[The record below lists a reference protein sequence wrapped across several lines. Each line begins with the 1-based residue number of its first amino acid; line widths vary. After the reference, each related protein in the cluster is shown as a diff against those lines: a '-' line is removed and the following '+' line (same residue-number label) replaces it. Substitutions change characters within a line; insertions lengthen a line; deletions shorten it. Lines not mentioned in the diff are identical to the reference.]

1 MLVNNA
7 GIMHNADVLELTI
20 EQFQRVISVNL
31 GGAFLCSQIAARIMK
46 QNGKGGAIINMAST
60 RAFMSEPNTEAYSAS
75 KGGIAH

>member
-31 GGAFLCSQIAARIMK
+31 GGAFLCSQIAALFSEGNRCSFGNRSK
-46 QNGKGGAIINMAST
+46 AAPSRQGRETGGYRGCLSILIQ
-60 RAFMSEPNTEAYSAS
+60 
-75 KGGIAH
+75 